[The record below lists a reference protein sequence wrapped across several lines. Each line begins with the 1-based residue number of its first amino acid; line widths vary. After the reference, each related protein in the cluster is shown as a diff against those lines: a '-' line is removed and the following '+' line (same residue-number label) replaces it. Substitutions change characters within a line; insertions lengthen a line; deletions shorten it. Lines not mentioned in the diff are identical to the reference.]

1 MRFDSR
7 TYPAAYSASLAGT
20 SLPGRAARGSVSPRK
35 AICQPGENLS
45 I

>member
-20 SLPGRAARGSVSPRK
+20 SLPGRAARG
-35 AICQPGENLS
+35 LS
-45 I
+45 QKGDLPARREPEHL